1 MRCAILWAAAAAA
14 RLCGDGQ
21 LQSSGYCCAASCGDG
36 CGPCDR
42 GAGCCA
48 DAATSPWCVESAD
61 VACFVPPGEPEA
73 QNVTFPPEVAPSAE
87 AMRDFASYAGVVS
100 AEPCAFELGRE
111 VSVTLTYGDNR
122 VLTAQPHQRGDLD
135 RFRDF
140 ASVARLCE
148 EAVGASGVAPAILS
162 VTDSVAYFLEW
173 WHLAANRGGYARRF
187 AYRSFVW
194 FGALPPRLARTG
206 AACRRSRY
214 GEDQWRKREPASVHY
229 AKVAG
234 ALAVLERDDVSSLL
248 YVDMDALF
256 DPAALRFVSL
266 DAASAVSRA
275 YADRSVVFAEGD
287 AVRRWRVIG
296 DIFFARN
303 DAWAKRF
310 LALWLSHRC
319 GFKDQ
324 YPLWHAVLSSAEEAG
339 CLAYGGEIYAQEY
352 WAARDLDLPFDA
364 TRCAGFRLD
373 NGNVARGAGLN
384 ATMATPG
391 FPGCPAT
398 HLAFAHKIKRNRL
411 ATPCVRGFI
420 SHLTDN
426 KHQIHRN
433 YAGLDDGARHRAALR
448 ASAMK
453 MSLGAIGLD
462 EKDPLAD
469 HARPAGAGCCV
480 DGASRCAHWTS
491 CR

>member
-1 MRCAILWAAAAAA
+1 MRCTILWAAAAAA

-266 DAASAVSRA
+266 DAATAVSRA
-275 YADRSVVFAEGD
+275 YATRSVVFAEGD

-319 GFKDQ
+319 GFKG
-324 YPLWHAVLSSAEEAG
+324 P
-339 CLAYGGEIYAQEY
+339 
-352 WAARDLDLPFDA
+352 
-364 TRCAGFRLD
+364 
-373 NGNVARGAGLN
+373 
-384 ATMATPG
+384 
-391 FPGCPAT
+391 
-398 HLAFAHKIKRNRL
+398 RNRL

-480 DGASRCAHWTS
+480 DGASRCAHWRG